1 MTTVILL
8 LALAGLLAALVR
20 YVRND
25 GFASSRTPARDE
37 LGAALRPQLR

>member
-8 LALAGLLAALVR
+8 LALAGAFAALVR
-20 YVRND
+20 YVRHD
-25 GFASSRTPARDE
+25 GFASSRTLARDE